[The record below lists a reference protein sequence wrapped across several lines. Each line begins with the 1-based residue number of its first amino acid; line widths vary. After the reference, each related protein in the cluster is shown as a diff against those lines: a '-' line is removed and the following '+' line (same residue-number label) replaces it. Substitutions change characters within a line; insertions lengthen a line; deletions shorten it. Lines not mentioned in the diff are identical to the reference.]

1 MLACARSVALCL
13 LSFVVRSR
21 GAEGILSATSR
32 PYEIVGDIT
41 APHHRQR
48 AWKGPWRET
57 AQTGH
62 RPLFRGNHRH
72 HTPGW
77 AERCVLWPCAPF
89 SPRAL
94 ASSRDD
100 PLASRLGEGSSTTHY
115 VALKPA
121 YSSQATMYVAIK
133 QIGIV
138 LSFIQLRACCTLL
151 LPCTR

>member
-32 PYEIVGDIT
+32 LTKSSETSLRRIT
-41 APHHRQR
+41 VN

-138 LSFIQLRACCTLL
+138 LSFNNFGRAVRFYSST
-151 LPCTR
+151 